1 MREWLDPTRRAAA
14 RVVQTGARV
23 RIDRNKVARRA
34 RAVGRWLAYGAV
46 ALNVA
51 SFLAAWVLTH
61 FTPRSARFRML
72 SAIGTVSL
80 PRPENARRPDFGLPW
95 EAHTFE
101 GAHDASLEAW
111 HVPAQPSRGLVV
123 LFHGYAD
130 SKARLFPAAREFLR
144 LGWSVLL
151 VDFNGS
157 GGSEGSATSVGFHE
171 AVDVAAAL
179 SYARGLEP
187 RRPVVLYGASMG
199 AAAILGAAA
208 RHSIEP
214 EALILECP
222 FDNLLATVSH
232 RFEQRHL
239 AAAPLAHLVLFWGG
253 VQHGFNPFR
262 HNPAAYAKSVTVPAL
277 LMAADGDPY
286 VTLNE
291 TRAIFASL
299 AGPKL
304 LRTCSASRHVVCLS
318 ADAEQWRRAVGELL
332 QLAEPAVPATSD
344 RRLLAAG

>member
-1 MREWLDPTRRAAA
+1 
-14 RVVQTGARV
+14 V
-23 RIDRNKVARRA
+23 RIDRKEAGRRA
-34 RAVGRWLAYGAV
+34 RALGRWLAYGIV
-46 ALNVA
+46 GLNLA
-51 SFLAAWVLTH
+51 AFLAAWALTH
-61 FTPRSARFRML
+61 FTPRSARFRMAN
-72 SAIGTVSL
+72 AIGTVAL
-80 PRPENARRPDFGLPW
+80 PRPENGRVPDFGLPW
-95 EAHTFE
+95 EVHTFE
-101 GAHDASLEAW
+101 GAHEASLEAW
-111 HVPAQPSRGLVV
+111 HVPAQQPRGLVAM
-123 LFHGYAD
+123 FHGYAD

-144 LGWSVLL
+144 MGWSVLL

-179 SYARGLEP
+179 SYARRLEP

-232 RFEQRHL
+232 RFEHRHL
-239 AAAPLAHLVLFWGG
+239 AAAPLAHLLLFWGG

-291 TRAIFASL
+291 THAIFANL
-299 AGPKL
+299 AGPKR

-318 ADAEQWRRAVGELL
+318 ADAERWRLAVREFL
-332 QLAEPAVPATSD
+332 QAAVPAAPVPIGRGPS
-344 RRLLAAG
+344 AAG

>member
-1 MREWLDPTRRAAA
+1 MRALSRLLACGIVSLNAAA
-14 RVVQTGARV
+14 FV
-23 RIDRNKVARRA
+23 
-34 RAVGRWLAYGAV
+34 
-46 ALNVA
+46 
-51 SFLAAWVLTH
+51 AAWGLTH

-72 SAIGTVSL
+72 SAVSTVSL
-80 PRPENARRPDFGLPW
+80 PRPENGLRPDFGLPW
-95 EAHTFE
+95 TEHTFE
-101 GAHDASLEAW
+101 GAHDVSLEAW
-111 HVPAQPSRGLVV
+111 HVPAEPSRGLVV

-144 LGWSVLL
+144 MGFSVFL

-179 SYARGLEP
+179 AYARRLEP
-187 RRPVVLYGASMG
+187 DRTVVLYGASMG

-222 FDNLLATVSH
+222 FDSLLVTVSH
-232 RFEQRHL
+232 RFEERHL
-239 AAAPLAHLVLFWGG
+239 VAAPLAHLLLFWGG
-253 VQHGFNPFR
+253 VQQGFNPFR

-291 TRAIFASL
+291 TRAIFANL

-318 ADAEQWRRAVGELL
+318 AAAEQWRLAVDEFL
-332 QLAEPAVPATSD
+332 QLAAAPGRVRTA
-344 RRLLAAG
+344 RRPSSAG